1 MCIYVYKIHEAA
13 VNCHF
18 HSSVRKQMIA
28 HLCPV
33 NHEFNESS
41 LPDLGLKCAD
51 DDGRSSGIKFKLSG
65 SLIAFARWSLISG
78 HLYRVSSRSV
88 ENGRKSG

>member
-1 MCIYVYKIHEAA
+1 MYIYKIYEAA

-28 HLCPV
+28 PLCPV

-41 LPDLGLKCAD
+41 LPDLGLECAD
-51 DDGRSSGIKFKLSG
+51 DDGRSSGIKFQLSW
-65 SLIAFARWSLISG
+65 SLIAFARWSLMSG
-78 HLYRVSSRSV
+78 HLYSVSSQWKMV
-88 ENGRKSG
+88 VKSG